1 MNYVFFKLYHM
12 DSWKKINKNT
22 TFSTNKFPA
31 SCEGKQYFS
40 TLTKKKVFKVFWP
53 FLKFHKKQLFNHWK
67 NRMIMF
73 NRIIANRGFLLSIE
87 KYFFTVWR
95 PQIRKARRP
104 PAASWRKSGPRT
116 RGGTPR
122 RWSARCSTGPGSWSG
137 CWGRSRVRGP
147 ATAAALA
154 PGTAS
159 WWCPMDP
166 RACTQASTS
175 PEG

>member
-40 TLTKKKVFKVFWP
+40 TLTKNKFLRCFDHFWSFTKKT
-53 FLKFHKKQLFNHWK
+53 LFNHWK
-67 NRMIMF
+67 NRMKMF

-175 PEG
+175 PKG